1 MGTHTFDKLYTLESR
16 IAFAGWTLENIK
28 SYKGPTTEIVAGLAE
43 NVRAKVGSTYTICES
58 GTAGPTGGETPNRR
72 P

>member
-1 MGTHTFDKLYTLESR
+1 MFDQLYTLESR
-16 IAFAGWTLENIK
+16 ISYAGWTLENIK
-28 SYKGPTTEIVAGLAE
+28 VYKGPTTEIVAGLAS
-43 NVRAKVGSTYTICES
+43 NVREKVGSTYTICES